1 MLVGLCILLTCQLLG
16 ELIILLLGLP
26 VPGPVVGML
35 LLFTGL
41 VFYGEVPESLRLPAE
56 GLIRYLALLF
66 VPAGVGLIQHLELV
80 QQEWLAL
87 LLTLIASTF
96 LTLLVTGL
104 VFQRLL
110 PGLNSAGERGGGNH
124 D

>member
-16 ELIILLLGLP
+16 ELIILL
-26 VPGPVVGML
+26 PGPVVGML